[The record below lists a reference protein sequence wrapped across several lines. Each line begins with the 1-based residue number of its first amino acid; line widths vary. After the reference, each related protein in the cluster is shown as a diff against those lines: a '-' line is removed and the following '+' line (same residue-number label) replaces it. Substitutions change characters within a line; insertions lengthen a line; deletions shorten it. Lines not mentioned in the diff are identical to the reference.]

1 MSTEYKIRIKF
12 GNDDNTAS
20 RTISIS
26 NARSDV
32 TKEQVMNFSTAL
44 NGYTTFYSDV
54 TKVTAADLIQTV
66 TTDLLTD

>member
-12 GNDDNTAS
+12 GNDDNTVS
-20 RTISIS
+20 RTISIN

-54 TKVTAADLIQTV
+54 TKVAAANLIQTT
-66 TTDLLTD
+66 TTDLLID